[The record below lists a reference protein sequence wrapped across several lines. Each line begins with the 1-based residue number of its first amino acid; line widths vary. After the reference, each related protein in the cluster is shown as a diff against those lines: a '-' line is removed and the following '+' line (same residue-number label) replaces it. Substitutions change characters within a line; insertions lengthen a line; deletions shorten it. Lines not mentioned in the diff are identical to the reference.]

1 MLRLCYGNAAI
12 IHHGSFTISSAVPVR
27 STGDRAR
34 RTTKGVTNIMMSTIL
49 TLIILG
55 MVFQGVMAVVN
66 SILDTVGVN
75 SMLSG
80 IPVVGSN
87 LNLIWAYL
95 FVAISDLGGWG
106 YAASTDILG
115 IGGSFGPDLGSAIA
129 ICAFIPVKDAA
140 LSALSKGVAR

>member
-12 IHHGSFTISSAVPVR
+12 NHHGSLSISSAVPVR

-55 MVFQGVMAVVN
+55 MVFQGVMAVIN

-75 SMLSG
+75 SMLSS

-115 IGGSFGPDLGSAIA
+115 MGDFGTDLGSAIA

>member
-12 IHHGSFTISSAVPVR
+12 INHGSFTISSAVPVR

-55 MVFQGVMAVVN
+55 MVFQGVMAVIN

-75 SMLSG
+75 SMLSS

-115 IGGSFGPDLGSAIA
+115 MGDFGTDLGSAIA

>member
-75 SMLSG
+75 SMLSS

-115 IGGSFGPDLGSAIA
+115 MGDFGTDLGSAIA

>member
-55 MVFQGVMAVVN
+55 MVFQGVMAVIN

-75 SMLSG
+75 SMLSS

-115 IGGSFGPDLGSAIA
+115 MGDFGTDLGSAIA

>member
-1 MLRLCYGNAAI
+1 
-12 IHHGSFTISSAVPVR
+12 
-27 STGDRAR
+27 
-34 RTTKGVTNIMMSTIL
+34 MMSTIL

-55 MVFQGVMAVVN
+55 MVFQGVMAVIN

-75 SMLSG
+75 SMLSS

-115 IGGSFGPDLGSAIA
+115 MGDFGTDLGSAIA

>member
-1 MLRLCYGNAAI
+1 
-12 IHHGSFTISSAVPVR
+12 
-27 STGDRAR
+27 
-34 RTTKGVTNIMMSTIL
+34 MMSTIL

-66 SILDTVGVN
+66 SVLDTVGVN
-75 SMLSG
+75 SMLSS

-115 IGGSFGPDLGSAIA
+115 MGDFGTDLGSAIA

>member
-1 MLRLCYGNAAI
+1 MR
-12 IHHGSFTISSAVPVR
+12 
-27 STGDRAR
+27 
-34 RTTKGVTNIMMSTIL
+34 STIL

-55 MVFQGVMAVVN
+55 MVFQGVMAVIN

-75 SMLSG
+75 SMLSS

-115 IGGSFGPDLGSAIA
+115 MGDFGTDLGSAIA

>member
-12 IHHGSFTISSAVPVR
+12 THHGSFTISYAVPVR

-75 SMLSG
+75 SMLSS

-115 IGGSFGPDLGSAIA
+115 MGDFGTDLGSAIA

>member
-12 IHHGSFTISSAVPVR
+12 INHGSFTISSAVPVR

-75 SMLSG
+75 SMLSS

-115 IGGSFGPDLGSAIA
+115 MGDFGTDLGSAIA

>member
-1 MLRLCYGNAAI
+1 
-12 IHHGSFTISSAVPVR
+12 
-27 STGDRAR
+27 
-34 RTTKGVTNIMMSTIL
+34 MSTIL

-75 SMLSG
+75 SMLSS

-115 IGGSFGPDLGSAIA
+115 MGDFGTDLGSAIA